1 MREADANLPFPPLT
15 PPNEIV
21 GGVFGNPKHDQ
32 LREDF
37 DTLKKD
43 AKLAYEGLWEQIN
56 GEESWAA
63 NPWVWVVDF
72 RRVEK

>member
-43 AKLAYEGLWEQIN
+43 
-56 GEESWAA
+56 
-63 NPWVWVVDF
+63 VDRLIDWCNK
-72 RRVEK
+72 RRFSQG